1 MDDSSVYTE
10 NTSLKKSS
18 KWKYL
23 SFLLIVIIMAETG
36 FVVYNYLGYDSKFS
50 TLQTQLSSLHQQL
63 EDYTSIYANIIDA
76 KYQVV
81 PENVSVSQLYEH
93 VKDSIVMIQG
103 LIVQTTWRGQQII
116 GTVQGSGFIYNYTGN
131 MVVVTNY
138 HVIEGTTEITVEF
151 NNGNTYAAQ
160 TLGSDKY
167 SDLAVLSVEAPST
180 EFQPLQITSSSTL
193 RVGDYV
199 IAIGNPY
206 GLVGSMTTGI
216 VSALGRT
223 ITEST
228 SNYAIANVIQTSTQI
243 NSGNSGGPL
252 LNTYG
257 QVVGITTA
265 IVSGSTG
272 VGFTIPSNTILHEI
286 GALVTTGSYTLHPY
300 LGISGTDMSYS
311 IAEKMGVSSTYGVL
325 ITQVT
330 SGGPASVAGL
340 KGYTS
345 IASID
350 GSSIYIGGDIII
362 AIDGNRIVD
371 MDSLLTCLEENTS
384 PNQTISLTVIRN
396 GLTTNIS
403 LLSGTRPST

>member
-1 MDDSSVYTE
+1 MYD
-10 NTSLKKSS
+10 NTSFKSS

-23 SFLLIVIIMAETG
+23 SFILIVIIVVETG
-36 FVVYNYLGYDSKFS
+36 FVIYDYLGYNSKFS
-50 TLQTQLSSLHQQL
+50 TLQIQLSSLQQQL
-63 EDYTSIYANIIDA
+63 EGYASIIDVE
-76 KYQVV
+76 YQLV
-81 PENVSVSQLYEH
+81 PENVSLSQLYGN

-103 LIVQTTWRGQQII
+103 LIVQTTWYGGQLVT
-116 GTVQGSGFIYNYTGN
+116 GTVQGSGFIYNYAGR
-131 MVVVTNY
+131 MVVITNY
-138 HVIEGTTEITVEF
+138 HVIEGAVNITVEF
-151 NNGNTYAAQ
+151 NNGNAYAAE

-167 SDLAVLSVEAPST
+167 SDLAVLSVETPSS
-180 EFQPLQITSSSTL
+180 EFNPLQITSSSTL
-193 RVGDYV
+193 SVGEYV

-228 SNYAIANVIQTSTQI
+228 SNYAIANVIQTSAPI

-252 LNTYG
+252 LNDKG

-265 IVSGSTG
+265 IVEGSTG
-272 VGFTIPSNTILHEI
+272 VGFAIPSNTILREI
-286 GALVTTGSYTLHPY
+286 NSLVNTGSYTQHPY
-300 LGISGTDMSYS
+300 LGITGKDMTYS
-311 IAEKMGVSSTYGVL
+311 IAQKMGTNTTYGVL

-330 SGGPASVAGL
+330 SGGPASQAGL

-350 GSSIYIGGDIII
+350 GSSVYVGGDIII
-362 AIDGNRIVD
+362 AIDENSILD
-371 MDSLLTCLEENTS
+371 MDGLLTYLEENTL
-384 PNQTISLTVIRN
+384 PNQTINLTIIRN

-403 LLSGTRPST
+403 LLLGTRPST